1 MEGRIK
7 ELGAWGVGWGVSSY
21 NERLTAC
28 KSCLTPELA
37 PEFSVNCKKEL
48 GC

>member
-7 ELGAWGVGWGVSSY
+7 ESGARGRGEHSCY

-28 KSCLTPELA
+28 KSGLTPELA
-37 PEFSVNCKKEL
+37 PEFSVNRKKEW